1 MNIRNGNGL
10 TPREQQI
17 LERLLSGE
25 TTRAIAD
32 SYGISRQTV
41 KSYVTVIY
49 DKLGVSG
56 RVELFKIATT
66 APALS
71 PGAPGPES
79 R

>member
-1 MNIRNGNGL
+1 MNIPNGSGL
-10 TPREQQI
+10 TPREQQV
-17 LERLLSGE
+17 LERLLCGA

-32 SYGISRQTV
+32 SYGINRKTV
-41 KSYVTVIY
+41 KNYVTVIY

-56 RVELFKIATT
+56 RAELFRVATT
-66 APALS
+66 ALS

>member
-1 MNIRNGNGL
+1 MNISNGSGL
-10 TPREQQI
+10 TPREQQV
-17 LERLLSGE
+17 LERLLCGA

-32 SYGISRQTV
+32 SYGINRKTV
-41 KSYVTVIY
+41 KIY

-56 RVELFKIATT
+56 RAELFRVATT
-66 APALS
+66 ALS